1 MKTKKNYWW
10 CLMIFFVLPQM
21 QGNTQ
26 ISEEK
31 IQRTLTFEKK
41 GQQNTLMIFNVNG
54 SIKVEGYSGDE
65 ILIEMQKKITGKSE
79 ARMTKGKSEIGLGV
93 VDHADTLILY
103 LKGVGNHFG
112 KENKNYGMQMAG
124 WGYNWQGDDENKE
137 FEYSTNFVVK
147 VPYSTNLHIST
158 INQGDITVHH
168 TKGTLEARN
177 INGGIHLTDIAGTTT
192 ATTINGEVDLEYTS
206 NPLGDSKY
214 YSLNGNIN
222 AIFNIGLNA
231 QLAFKSFQGDLYSSI
246 DGITPMAVSLEKTER
261 GEGIQYKVNG
271 NRYRVGAGG
280 PLLNFETFNGNVYLK
295 EKIKGSHDQKKN

>member
-1 MKTKKNYWW
+1 MKAKNNYLW
-10 CLMIFFVLPQM
+10 CLLIFLVLPEM

-26 ISEEK
+26 TSEETIK
-31 IQRTLTFEKK
+31 RTLTFEKK

-54 SIKVEGYSGDE
+54 SIKVEGYAGNE

-79 ARMTKGKSEIGLGV
+79 ARVAKGRSEVDLGLI
-93 VDHADTLILY
+93 DRADTLILY
-103 LKGVGNHFG
+103 LKGVGTRFG

-124 WGYNWQGDDENKE
+124 WGYNWEGNDTNKE
-137 FEYSTNFVVK
+137 YDYTTNFVVK
-147 VPYSTNLHIST
+147 VPYVINLHIST
-158 INQGDITVHH
+158 INQGDISVHH
-168 TKGTLEARN
+168 TKGMLEARN
-177 INGGIHLTDIAGTTT
+177 INGGIYLTDIAGTTT

-206 NPLGDSKY
+206 NPPGDSKY

-222 AIFNIGLNA
+222 AMFKSGLNA
-231 QLAFKSFQGDLYSSI
+231 QLTFKSFQGDLYSSI
-246 DGITPMAVSLEKTER
+246 NGITPMAVSLEKTKR

-295 EKIKGSHDQKKN
+295 EKIN